1 MTARLAG
8 YLVALAFAV
17 QPARAAELAPILAA
31 VHWGESS
38 AEIARSFGA
47 RAVRLTHPIEFGDS
61 YVDVALRDQTL
72 GGYPFAV
79 YFQMDNATR
88 GLKRVMLE
96 RQRHGANPMVYRA
109 VLAALVQEYGP
120 PSDRCHSPATHRN
133 GYQAEGERIWFDGGN
148 AIRAVFSNTTLEAEG
163 GCAPGGAP
171 CGLTGH
177 LFVQILP
184 RAAAEQCG

>member
-1 MTARLAG
+1 MTLWHAG
-8 YLVALAFAV
+8 FAATLALAAL
-17 QPARAAELAPILAA
+17 PARASELAPILDA
-31 VHWGESS
+31 VHWGEGSG
-38 AEIARSFGA
+38 EIARSFGA
-47 RAVRLTHPIEFGDS
+47 RAIRLVRPIEFGDS

-72 GGYPFAV
+72 GGYAFAV
-79 YFQMDNATR
+79 YFQMDTATH

-109 VLAALVQEYGP
+109 VLAALIRDYGQ
-120 PSDRCHSPATHRN
+120 PSRRCQSPAARGN

-148 AIRAVFSNTTLEAEG
+148 AIRALFSDTTLEAEG

-184 RAAAEQCG
+184 RTAGDLCG

>member
-1 MTARLAG
+1 MTLRHKLL
-8 YLVALAFAV
+8 LVLLALAAL
-17 QPARAAELAPILAA
+17 PARAAELAPILDA
-31 VHWGESS
+31 VHWGEGSG
-38 AEIARSFGA
+38 EIAHSFGA
-47 RAVRLTHPIEFGDS
+47 RAVRLAHPIEFGDS
-61 YVDVALRDQTL
+61 YVDVALRNQTL

-79 YFQMDNATR
+79 YFQMDIATR

-120 PSDRCHSPATHRN
+120 PSDRCHSPAARGN

-148 AIRAVFSNTTLEAEG
+148 AIRAVFSDTTLEAEG
-163 GCAPGGAP
+163 GCAPRGAP

-184 RAAAEQCG
+184 RTAGDLCG